1 MICVNL
7 LINQLSGHQ
16 SQKLCVRM
24 TDGRDEILTMDEMCD
39 DGPRAF
45 VLQEYYEHERVRSDD
60 QARHMMLQ
68 VYLYIKL
75 PT

>member
-1 MICVNL
+1 
-7 LINQLSGHQ
+7 
-16 SQKLCVRM
+16 M

>member
-24 TDGRDEILTMDEMCD
+24 TDGRDEIMYMDHEMCD
-39 DGPRAF
+39 DGPLAF
-45 VLQEYYEHERVRSDD
+45 VLHDI
-60 QARHMMLQ
+60 MNMNG
-68 VYLYIKL
+68 
-75 PT
+75 